1 METRPRLVVLTGGR
15 PANAPARR
23 RLPRSALRVVRGGV
37 TFEVERA
44 LADAVA
50 AARQMRREIEQRIAQ
65 ALDGFDGG
73 KGA

>member
-1 METRPRLVVLTGGR
+1 MDSRFRPVVLPGGR
-15 PANAPARR
+15 PAGAPARR

-37 TFEVERA
+37 TPEVERA
-44 LADAVA
+44 LADAVE
-50 AARQMRREIEQRIAQ
+50 AAREMRREIEQRIAK

>member
-1 METRPRLVVLTGGR
+1 MERRFRPVIIAGGR
-15 PANAPARR
+15 PAGAPPRR

-37 TFEVERA
+37 TPEVERA

-50 AARQMRREIEQRIAQ
+50 AAREMRQEIERRIAR